1 VFSGSF
7 VFLIKLRE
15 VLAAS
20 FPLETL
26 QDCWQDQIVSLR
38 TSNELAVVGDSDQP
52 VIRYRRA

>member
-1 VFSGSF
+1 VFSGSL
-7 VFLIKLRE
+7 VLRE

-26 QDCWQDQIVSLR
+26 QDCGQYQIGVMR
-38 TSNELAVVGDSDQP
+38 TSNELAAVGDFDEP